1 MMPVTGK
8 GAEQLEFSSPVGR
21 STKQDNSITCMEKRL
36 LISHED
42 EYTFTI

>member
-1 MMPVTGK
+1 MMPITGK
-8 GAEQLEFSSPVGR
+8 GAEQLEFSSTVGR
-21 STKQDNSITCMEKRL
+21 SMKQDNSITYMEKRL